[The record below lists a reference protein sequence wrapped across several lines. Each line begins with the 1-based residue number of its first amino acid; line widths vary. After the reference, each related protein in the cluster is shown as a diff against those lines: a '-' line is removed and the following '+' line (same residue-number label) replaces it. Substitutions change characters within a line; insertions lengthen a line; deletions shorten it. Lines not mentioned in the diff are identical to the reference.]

1 MSLTLRDLT
10 PWAVVLVVALLGG
23 TWYWGTSTIIA
34 DSTPPQIDELATTH
48 GALGYF
54 TGQPKVLCVFTEN
67 IGVQSVKAQL
77 YTVGLL
83 GTKGSLLEEITLTK
97 DTEEDGRY
105 QYSGRFTE
113 TLEPNKDY
121 WVKYTVTDTAGQ
133 TDTWETKI
141 RLVQVEAEVY
151 VNGKKVEYTWSKV
164 YVTSLDLEIVVKFPT
179 GASQVADVYAT
190 INSQKVTFVKNYVGE
205 WVGRYTLPGDGS
217 YTLYVKVVDTAGGE
231 SIVASF
237 GLVLGTEQRTPLII
251 GTLGVLGVATV
262 YMATKNKPKTRR
274 G

>member
-67 IGVQSVKAQL
+67 IGVQSVKAAL
-77 YTVGLL
+77 YTTGLL

-113 TLEPNKDY
+113 TLEANKDY

-151 VNGKKVEYTWSKV
+151 VNGKLVEHTWSKV
-164 YVTSLDLEIVVKFPT
+164 YVTSLDLEIRVKFPT
-179 GASQVADVYAT
+179 GASQVSDVYAT
-190 INSQKVTFVKNYVGE
+190 LNSERVEFLKDYQGD

-231 SIVASF
+231 TVVASF

-262 YMATKNKPKTRR
+262 YLASKPKTRR